1 MATHPRAHGS
11 PNPFNNP
18 LAGLRDEVEP
28 TLECVRQY
36 RDRLMPDADLKLAG
50 RSLQEILDR
59 PGRITDTIPSWL
71 GPDDRDRA
79 KRGIYLVI
87 EDRFAFPVTHMSMG
101 EGRVAIACFVR
112 RSDAASTFSRKR

>member
-1 MATHPRAHGS
+1 MATHPPTHGS
-11 PNPFNNP
+11 NPFNDP
-18 LAGLRDEVEP
+18 LAGLREEVEP

-36 RDRLMPDADLKLAG
+36 RDRLMPDADLKLAA

-59 PGRITDTIPSWL
+59 PGRVTDQIPVWL

-101 EGRVAIACFVR
+101 VGRVAVACFIR
-112 RSDAASTFSRKR
+112 RSEAASTFSRRG